1 MKQVITLFLIATVVA
16 LPASAQE
23 HDNSAY
29 LTAFSGDFDGV
40 SGKLHALGEAIPEDL
55 HDWRPAEGI
64 RSVLEV
70 LNHVSDAN
78 FGIAAALGHASDY
91 EATASDT
98 KEGALERLMASQNH
112 VRGLL
117 ETLGDADLGESI
129 ELFGMQLNVYG
140 AMSILAGHT
149 HEHLG
154 QLIAY
159 ARSNGVAPP
168 WSGG

>member
-1 MKQVITLFLIATVVA
+1 MKQAFALFLIAAVVA

-29 LTAFSGDFDGV
+29 LTAFSGDFDDA
-40 SGKLHALGEAIPEDL
+40 SGKLHSLGGAIPDSL
-55 HDWRPAEGI
+55 FDWRPAEGI

-70 LNHVSDAN
+70 LDHVSDAN

-91 EATASDT
+91 GANKSET
-98 KEGALERLMASQNH
+98 KEAALERLMASQNH

-117 ETLGDADLGESI
+117 ETMGDADLGESI
-129 ELFGMQLNVYG
+129 QLFGMQLNVYG
-140 AMSILAGHT
+140 ALAIIGGHT

-154 QLIAY
+154 QMIAY

>member
-1 MKQVITLFLIATVVA
+1 MKQAFALFLIATVVA
-16 LPASAQE
+16 LPASAQD

-29 LTAFSGDFDGV
+29 LTAFHGDFDRT
-40 SGKLHALGEAIPEDL
+40 SEKLHSLGEAIPEDL
-55 HDWRPAEGI
+55 FDWRPAEGI

-70 LNHVSDAN
+70 LDHVSDAN

-91 EATASDT
+91 GANESET
-98 KEGALERLMASQNH
+98 KEAALERLMASQNH
-112 VRGLL
+112 VRELL
-117 ETLGDADLGESI
+117 GSVADTDLGESI
-129 ELFGMQLNVYG
+129 ELFGMQLNVFG
-140 AMSILAGHT
+140 ALAIIAGHT

-154 QLIAY
+154 QMIAY